1 VTASAR
7 WVAERAGGAPP
18 ALRERAL
25 DHFRRIPD
33 DAPLPERL
41 AGAARLALDA
51 VLRQGQ
57 DRAAALDLLAAD
69 SLLTLALLAQA
80 EESPAGLAPFARRL
94 VGAASA

>member
-1 VTASAR
+1 VTAADR
-7 WVAERAGGAPP
+7 WLADHAAGAPP

-25 DHFRRIPD
+25 DHLRQTPD
-33 DAPLPERL
+33 DGPLAARL
-41 AGAARLALDA
+41 AGAARVALDA

-80 EESPAGLAPFARRL
+80 EESPAGLEPFARRL
-94 VGAASA
+94 VSAASA